1 MDKNQLKELLTRIAQ
16 DALTALN
23 SIAVDDAEQRSR
35 LFFVKGGADAR
46 VLTFPAPAKIEP
58 TEDFEE
64 GTIKFTEGKNDRTP
78 N

>member
-35 LFFVKGGADAR
+35 LFFVKGGADER
-46 VLTFPAPAKIEP
+46 VLTFPAPAKNKP

-64 GTIKFTEGKNDRTP
+64 GAIKFTEKENDKTT